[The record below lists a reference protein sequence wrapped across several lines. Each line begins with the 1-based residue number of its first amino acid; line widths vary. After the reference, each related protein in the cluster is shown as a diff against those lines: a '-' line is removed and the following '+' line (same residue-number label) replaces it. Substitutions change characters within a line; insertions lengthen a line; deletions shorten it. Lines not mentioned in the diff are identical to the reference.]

1 MSTWWTARLYG
12 QSILQLSPDL
22 HGMYPVNKI
31 VNVNKTIRGQP
42 QKTSLQNHLT
52 SFLLL
57 LLHQNHSWNSKKK
70 RTNKLC
76 TKSRIKGAWVV
87 RRERSSSVTTFAL
100 SSNKMQQKNKQ
111 HKSTQK
117 KNKKWTD
124 HQSNPLIPP
133 EQVGGRAH
141 PLQQPSPS
149 QPSQPHCHNLGLRL
163 VFASDRNGVT
173 ITIFLSD
180 NNIELNLSPP
190 PARPV
195 VLVVEVNRR
204 NCREVFLRALPVQLR
219 FII

>member
-1 MSTWWTARLYG
+1 M
-12 QSILQLSPDL
+12 
-22 HGMYPVNKI
+22 VNPK
-31 VNVNKTIRGQP
+31 
-42 QKTSLQNHLT
+42 KTSLQNHLT
-52 SFLLL
+52 SLLLL

-76 TKSRIKGAWVV
+76 TTSRIKGAWVV
-87 RRERSSSVTTFAL
+87 RRERSSSVTTFTFS
-100 SSNKMQQKNKQ
+100 SSNRCNKRTNNTRA
-111 HKSTQK
+111 HKK

-204 NCREVFLRALPVQLR
+204 NCREVFLGALPVQLR
-219 FII
+219 LII